1 MGILKSAFDK
11 EIFPIGEVRQHKGTP
26 SKKVLD
32 YPLYDLIPSDT
43 IEQIQWR
50 IGVRERAHRDMSF
63 RASVINACHTDILF
77 FINTFCW
84 VFEPRPTPRVL
95 PMNTW
100 RDQDDVIA
108 WMDECYGTREV
119 GIEKSRGV
127 GASWNAIALFF
138 HKWLFVPRA
147 AMAVIS
153 RTEEAADTRD
163 DPDCLMWKLD
173 FLYENLPYWLREDSE
188 GRGILE
194 RNYGTHKFLNRANG
208 ASIYG

>member
-1 MGILKSAFDK
+1 
-11 EIFPIGEVRQHKGTP
+11 
-26 SKKVLD
+26 
-32 YPLYDLIPSDT
+32 
-43 IEQIQWR
+43 
-50 IGVRERAHRDMSF
+50 
-63 RASVINACHTDILF
+63 
-77 FINTFCW
+77 
-84 VFEPRPTPRVL
+84 
-95 PMNTW
+95 MNTW

-163 DPDCLMWKLD
+163 DRKSLD
-173 FLYENLPYWLREDSE
+173 DLPLYALLRL
-188 GRGILE
+188 IL
-194 RNYGTHKFLNRANG
+194 A
-208 ASIYG
+208 